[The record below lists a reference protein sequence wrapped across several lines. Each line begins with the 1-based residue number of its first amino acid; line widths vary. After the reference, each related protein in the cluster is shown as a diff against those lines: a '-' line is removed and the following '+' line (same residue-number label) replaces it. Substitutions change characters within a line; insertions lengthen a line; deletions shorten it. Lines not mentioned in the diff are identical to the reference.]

1 MRIYDLGTES
11 IWLDEAFSIDFS
23 AYYSVGSI
31 IEESASTQTHPPLY
45 FILLHFWINL
55 FGTSEVATRSL
66 SAIFGIISILL
77 IYQVGSTL
85 FNRKVGL
92 ISGFLSAISSYH
104 IYYSQE
110 ARSYTFLLL
119 LSLLSYFLF
128 IKILRGDRRWYY
140 PCYFLTNLLLGYT
153 HFYGLFIIASQAL
166 FFFLFWNKYKP
177 QRVRFL
183 GTLVISIIALLPL
196 VSLLG
201 GKVVAIAERG
211 FWIREPQLIDILGS
225 LARFTGSGGAGQEF
239 LLFTF
244 ITLVL
249 FGLLSI
255 RRLQGKW
262 VWRRPLESL
271 NGLSWSVRLESI
283 EEELLLFLWLSL
295 SIVIPF
301 IESKIMTPIYLT
313 KYMIGASP
321 ALYLLVA
328 KGTDNLTNKRILYPV
343 LAFVVLLSSFGL
355 YSYYKSDVKPQ
366 WREVANFIEISS
378 KVDTDVAV
386 FCASY
391 IQRPFAYYYKGEL
404 QQFGIGK
411 NVEDTQELA
420 ALVDNAVQ
428 EKDRL
433 WLILAHVDQKAP
445 IRPYLEDRYGIE
457 AVLLEQKFKGI
468 LVILFDF
475 SAP

>member
-1 MRIYDLGTES
+1 
-11 IWLDEAFSIDFS
+11 
-23 AYYSVGSI
+23 
-31 IEESASTQTHPPLY
+31 
-45 FILLHFWINL
+45 
-55 FGTSEVATRSL
+55 
-66 SAIFGIISILL
+66 
-77 IYQVGSTL
+77 
-85 FNRKVGL
+85 
-92 ISGFLSAISSYH
+92 
-104 IYYSQE
+104 
-110 ARSYTFLLL
+110 
-119 LSLLSYFLF
+119 
-128 IKILRGDRRWYY
+128 
-140 PCYFLTNLLLGYT
+140 
-153 HFYGLFIIASQAL
+153 
-166 FFFLFWNKYKP
+166 
-177 QRVRFL
+177 
-183 GTLVISIIALLPL
+183 VISIIAFLPL

-211 FWIREPQLIDILGS
+211 FWIREPQLIDILDS
-225 LARFTGSGGAGQEF
+225 LARFAGSGVV
-239 LLFTF
+239 LLTF

-255 RRLQGKW
+255 RRLRGKW

-271 NGLSWSVRLESI
+271 KGLSWNVRLESI

-355 YSYYKSDVKPQ
+355 YSYYTSDVKSQ
-366 WREVANFIEISS
+366 WREVANFIEINS

-386 FCASY
+386 FYQSY
-391 IQRPFAYYYKGEL
+391 IQSPFAYYYKGEL
-404 QQFGIGK
+404 QQFGVAK

-433 WLILAHVDQKAP
+433 WLILAYVDQKAP
-445 IRPYLEDRYGIE
+445 IRLYLEDRYGIE